1 MNVEFINPFLTSLSN
16 VLTTMGGVECQIGKP
31 ALKSD
36 KISRGDV
43 TGIIGMASP
52 QLKGSM
58 AISFTEAVIIDIV
71 EKMVG
76 EKVTSIDDTVTDM
89 VGELTNMTTGG
100 AKNMLA
106 ENGYD
111 FDMATPVVVSGKQH
125 EITHKAKGKI
135 VLIPFSTDAGQFFIE
150 LSFEKNV

>member
-1 MNVEFINPFLTSLSN
+1 
-16 VLTTMGGVECQIGKP
+16 MGGVECQIGKP
-31 ALKSD
+31 TLKAD

-58 AISFTEAVIIDIV
+58 AISFTQAVIMDIV
-71 EKMVG
+71 EKMIG
-76 EKVTSIDDTVTDM
+76 EKVSSIDDTVTDM

-100 AKNMLA
+100 AKNLLA
-106 ENGYD
+106 EKGYD

-135 VLIPFSTDAGQFFIE
+135 ILIPFATAAGKFFIE
-150 LSFEKNV
+150 LSFEKNS